1 MNRIQLILITGL
13 VFIGAYFIVR
23 LRKRILDIVILLGM
37 IIGGI
42 VLVIWPDIT
51 NQLAADIGVGRGADM
66 IFYLSILIFW
76 FIIMKLYVKI
86 RKLEQQFTE
95 LVRNQALQQAKDL
108 SEMEP

>member
-37 IIGGI
+37 IIGGT

-76 FIIMKLYVKI
+76 FIIMKLYIKI